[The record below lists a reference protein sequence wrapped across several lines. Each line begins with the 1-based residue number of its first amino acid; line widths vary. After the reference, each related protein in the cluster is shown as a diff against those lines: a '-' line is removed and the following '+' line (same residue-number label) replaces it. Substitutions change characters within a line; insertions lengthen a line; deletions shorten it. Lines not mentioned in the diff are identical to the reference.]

1 MEIPH
6 KREENIELD
15 YDAVV
20 DGTWI
25 SLRKTKRRF
34 ITTTF
39 FYQKNIRMLRS
50 RQCDVTMSLPIPPL
64 KHTKIR
70 ACSLPLL
77 YSLEKYIQN
86 NT

>member
-6 KREENIELD
+6 KREENIGLD

-39 FYQKNIRMLRS
+39 FFQKRMLRS
-50 RQCDVTMSLPIPPL
+50 RQCDVTVSLPIPPL
-64 KHTKIR
+64 WHTKIT
-70 ACSLPLL
+70 AFSLPLL